1 MEKQKVTMKIV
12 VLLSTYNGA
21 TYLRGQIDSILA
33 QKNVDVQLLVRD
45 DGSTDSTC
53 AILQEYADR
62 GELTCFAESNVGVV
76 KSFLALCLRAPVAD
90 YYAFAD
96 QDDVWL
102 PEKLWHAV
110 TALEPYA
117 AQPAACAAQLRMVDE
132 ALHPLPDAPS
142 AFPFD
147 VQGAASSRERQL
159 KTLCVWNDTAGYG
172 CTQVWN
178 RALHELLLYGSGRGL
193 EEAEA
198 ANGGRL
204 GSHDFLIAFL
214 ATLNGKFLY
223 IKQADMLY
231 RQHGHNASGQRTGWK
246 AKFAKWGAHLCTLL
260 KGAKFPISGTNAF
273 VLGVYGAVIAPE
285 AARIMEQ
292 TVHYKESW
300 KKTVQL
306 ATSDY
311 PKNLYRNER
320 IKFRLKVL
328 LRRY

>member
-1 MEKQKVTMKIV
+1 MKIV

-21 TYLRGQIDSILA
+21 AYLRGQLDSILA
-33 QKNVDVQLLVRD
+33 QQHVDVQLLVRD
-45 DGSTDSTC
+45 DGSTDGTC

-62 GELTCFAESNVGVV
+62 GDLTYFAESNVGVV

-110 TALEPYA
+110 TALKPFA
-117 AQPAACAAQLRMVDE
+117 AQPAACATELQMVDE

-147 VQGAASSRERQL
+147 AQGANSSRERQL
-159 KTLCVWNDTAGYG
+159 KTLCAWNDTAGYG
-172 CTQVWN
+172 CTQVWD

-214 ATLNGKFLY
+214 AALNGKFLY

-231 RQHGHNASGQRTGWK
+231 RQHGNNASGQRTGWK
-246 AKFAKWGAHLCTLL
+246 AKAAKWGAHLHTLF
-260 KGAKFPISGTNAF
+260 KGAKLPISGTNAF
-273 VLGVYGAVIAPE
+273 VWGVYGPVLEPR
-285 AARIMEQ
+285 AASILEQ
-292 TVHYKESW
+292 TVRYKESW
-300 KKTVQL
+300 KQTVRL
-306 ATSDY
+306 ACSDY
-311 PKNLYRNER
+311 PKNLYRNAR